1 MNRIAIIILLGLSI
15 IVSSCNQKEPQD
27 AEMVYSSFKSEESLD
42 KKILMFEEFKETNS
56 DSELLQPMLSRIT
69 RSLLK
74 DKDFSKALEYL
85 NTNTELTSSRNYNSI
100 AWSIFE
106 SKENLDLGVKT
117 AKKGIEI
124 ARNELASIKDSKP
137 EKLTEEEWK
146 TSKNESLAMILD
158 TYGCIEKEL
167 GNNDEALSA
176 LEEAVSLTNEEYGDI
191 NENYVSVLLN
201 KEENKKAQSLLEKF
215 ISKGTDSKNMKST
228 LNEVFL
234 KLGGDERE
242 FENYLSKF
250 EIMANE
256 KMINRLKDELRNDPA
271 PQFELTDLAG
281 NVVKLSDFKG
291 KTVIVDFWATW
302 CGPCLQSFPAMKKA
316 TEKFADNPNVK
327 FLFANTWERVEEKK
341 QNAIDFIKT
350 NSYPFHVLLDDQ
362 NEVVEK
368 FNVRGIPTKFII
380 DKNQNIRF
388 ESVGYSGKE
397 EELLEELEQMITM
410 IN

>member
-1 MNRIAIIILLGLSI
+1 MNKIAIIFLLILSI
-15 IVSSCNQKEPQD
+15 IVSSCNNKEPQD

-42 KKILMFEEFKETNS
+42 KRIIMFEEFKETNT
-56 DSELLQPMLSRIT
+56 DSELLQPMLSRII
-69 RSLLK
+69 RSILK
-74 DKDFSKALEYL
+74 DEDYNKATEYL
-85 NTNTELTSSRNYNSI
+85 NKNTELASSRNYNSI

-124 ARNELASIKDSKP
+124 ARNELASSKDSKP
-137 EKLTEEEWK
+137 ENLTEEEWK
-146 TSKNESLAMILD
+146 SSKNESLAMILD

-167 GNNDEALSA
+167 GNNDDALSA
-176 LEEAVSLTNEEYGDI
+176 LEEAVNLTNEEYGDI
-191 NENYVSVLLN
+191 NENYVSVLLK

-215 ISKGTDSKNMKST
+215 ISQGTDSKNMKST

-234 KLGGDERE
+234 KLGGDEKE
-242 FENYLSKF
+242 FDNYLSKF
-250 EIMANE
+250 EIIANE
-256 KMINRLKDELRNDPA
+256 KMKDRLRDELRNDPA
-271 PQFELTDLAG
+271 PQFELTDLDG

-302 CGPCLQSFPAMKKA
+302 CGPCRRSFPAMKKA
-316 TEKFADNPNVK
+316 VEKFKNVK
-327 FLFANTWERVEEKK
+327 FLFANTRERVENKK
-341 QNAIDFIKT
+341 QNAVDFITT
-350 NSYPFHVLLDDQ
+350 NKYPFHVLLDDN
-362 NEVVEK
+362 NEVIEK
-368 FNVRGIPTKFII
+368 YGVQGIPTKFII